1 MNKLPNNESNAG
13 GRLAFTLIEL
23 LVVIAIIAL
32 LAAMVFPITGTVN
45 KAKIRSK
52 SRAELGQVITFIESY
67 KTKLGHYPPDNPN
80 PNNPFF
86 TTLYY
91 ELVGTREVGRNG
103 NISIFST
110 LDDKATTFSSSDLAG
125 AFGVQGFVNCSR
137 GSGDEGPVAQN
148 FARSLKPN
156 QAVKPSGGNLKV
168 LVCTIPWPAGNPGP
182 VPGINPIRYNSS
194 APKHNKDG
202 YDIWIDVIIA
212 GKTNRF
218 SNWSKTPEV
227 VGNPL

>member
-1 MNKLPNNESNAG
+1 MNKLRNNQSNVG

-32 LAAMVFPITGTVN
+32 LAGMIFPITGAVN

-52 SRAELGQVITFIESY
+52 TRAELGQVITFIESY

-80 PNNPFF
+80 LNNPFI
-86 TTLYY
+86 TPLYY
-91 ELVGTREVGRNG
+91 ELVGTKMTAADTYT
-103 NISIFST
+103 T
-110 LDDKATTFSSSDLAG
+110 LDGGSPAVTKTELMAT
-125 AFGVQGFVNCSR
+125 FGVEGFVNCTR

-148 FARSLKPN
+148 FARSMKPN
-156 QAVKPSGGNLKV
+156 QAAALTGGNVKV
-168 LVCTIPWPAGNPGP
+168 LVCTIPWPLSIQGP
-182 VPGINPIRYNSS
+182 VTNMNPVRYNSS
-194 APKHNKDG
+194 APRHNKDG

-227 VGNPL
+227 VGSPL